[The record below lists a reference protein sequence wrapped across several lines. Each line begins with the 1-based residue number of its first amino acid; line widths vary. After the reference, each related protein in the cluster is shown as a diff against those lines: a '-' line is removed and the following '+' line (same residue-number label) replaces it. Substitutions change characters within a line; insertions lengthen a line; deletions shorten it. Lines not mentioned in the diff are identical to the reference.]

1 MKLTREAIDAVIT
14 KAKTA
19 KKNNQKTIE
28 IDPDELIKLCFAIN
42 SERRNNVMLNKKYS
56 VLTTKYKNLEKEL
69 SQYTYHTPD
78 TTIKPKI
85 THLV

>member
-1 MKLTREAIDAVIT
+1 MKLTREAIDAVIA

-42 SERRNNVMLNKKYS
+42 SERRNNVMLNKKY
-56 VLTTKYKNLEKEL
+56 
-69 SQYTYHTPD
+69 
-78 TTIKPKI
+78 
-85 THLV
+85 

>member
-1 MKLTREAIDAVIT
+1 MKLTREAIDAVIA

-19 KKNNQKTIE
+19 KKNNKKTIE

-56 VLTTKYKNLEKEL
+56 KLTTKYKNLEKEL
-69 SQYTYHTPD
+69 SQYTYQTSN
-78 TTIKPKI
+78 KLNLKVRF
-85 THLV
+85 LV

>member
-1 MKLTREAIDAVIT
+1 MKLTREAIDAVIA

-28 IDPDELIKLCFAIN
+28 MDPDELIKLCFAIN
-42 SERRNNVMLNKKYS
+42 FERRNNVMLNKKYS

-69 SQYTYHTPD
+69 LQYTYQTSD
-78 TTIKPKI
+78 TINLKIK
-85 THLV
+85 HLV

>member
-19 KKNNQKTIE
+19 KKNNQKIIE

-69 SQYTYHTPD
+69 SQYTYQTSD
-78 TTIKPKI
+78 KRNLKVRF
-85 THLV
+85 LV

>member
-1 MKLTREAIDAVIT
+1 MKLTREAIDAVIA

-19 KKNNQKTIE
+19 KKNNKKTIE

-56 VLTTKYKNLEKEL
+56 KLTTKYKNLEKEL
-69 SQYTYHTPD
+69 SQYTYQTSD
-78 TTIKPKI
+78 KLNLKVRF
-85 THLV
+85 LV

>member
-1 MKLTREAIDAVIT
+1 MKLTREAIDAVIA

-28 IDPDELIKLCFAIN
+28 MDSDELIKLCFAIN

-69 SQYTYHTPD
+69 LQYTYQTSD
-78 TTIKPKI
+78 TINLKIK
-85 THLV
+85 HLV

>member
-1 MKLTREAIDAVIT
+1 MKLTREAIDAVIA

-56 VLTTKYKNLEKEL
+56 VLTTKYKNLEKE
-69 SQYTYHTPD
+69 QHFEYTLKTPVNVK
-78 TTIKPKI
+78 IKY
-85 THLV
+85 LV